1 MINTKKVNAV
11 ILALII
17 VFSMCVPAFAE
28 GEVYK
33 CEYCGAKFDTADELK
48 THKTKC
54 VDNPYNATQ
63 APSNEA
69 GYVGD
74 NFYTCPGCGQRY
86 STLAEYNK
94 CISSHNYGVDTHWDD
109 YISMTL
115 PELLDWALNWFNNL
129 IAVITGADNDD
140 TFGIASNISDILL
153 AITNNIVALI
163 SGVSTGNKA
172 DVAGAVDD
180 LDASVKG
187 IDFSPLGLDSI
198 HSVIDTIKVKVKD
211 FYAGEKETAVELTV
225 AEAPAETGSAN
236 IGIAA
241 FAAISVAA
249 AAAFV
254 CTKKKEA

>member
-1 MINTKKVNAV
+1 
-11 ILALII
+11 
-17 VFSMCVPAFAE
+17 
-28 GEVYK
+28 
-33 CEYCGAKFDTADELK
+33 
-48 THKTKC
+48 
-54 VDNPYNATQ
+54 
-63 APSNEA
+63 
-69 GYVGD
+69 
-74 NFYTCPGCGQRY
+74 
-86 STLAEYNK
+86 
-94 CISSHNYGVDTHWDD
+94 VDTHWDD

-115 PELLDWALNWFNNL
+115 PELLDWALQWFNNL
-129 IAVITGADNDD
+129 ILLITGADNDD
-140 TFGIASNISDILL
+140 TFGIGANITEILL

-163 SGVSTGNKA
+163 SGVSTGNEA

-236 IGIAA
+236 VGIAA